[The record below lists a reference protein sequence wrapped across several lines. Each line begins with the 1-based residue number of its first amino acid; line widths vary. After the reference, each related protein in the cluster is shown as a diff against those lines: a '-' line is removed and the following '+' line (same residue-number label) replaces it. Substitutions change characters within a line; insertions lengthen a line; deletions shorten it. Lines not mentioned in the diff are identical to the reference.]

1 LISSIT
7 RWSMF
12 GTKCGDPTCGSEMW
26 AIVTT
31 SAV

>member
-1 LISSIT
+1 VIT
-7 RWSMF
+7 RFIRF
-12 GTKCGDPTCGSEMW
+12 GTKYGEPTCGSEMW